1 MKTIRVLIL
10 VSFLFSVNYTFS
22 QTSWSLKRC
31 VEFAYEN
38 NVQMKQ
44 SAFSVKIQEYNLAQ
58 SKAALLPSVNA
69 GADYNMNFGRSV
81 DPYTYEFTTQNIQ
94 SSNLYVSAQMT
105 LFGGGKNFNTIRRN
119 NYNLMASIQEQAKLK
134 DDLAMNIA
142 TVFLQILFNQE
153 ILKTSENRLTQSK
166 DQEDFTLKL
175 VNAGKLPEGDLLNM
189 KAQTANSELQVINA
203 RNQLKNT
210 ELLLQ
215 QLIDYTDTSA
225 FEIEVPLITSTD
237 TILPY
242 TLDEVYQTALTMPEI
257 ISQEY
262 RLKAS
267 AYDVSIARSNF
278 YPKLTMSASYSTGY
292 SDARKQY
299 TPGDTLALPV
309 GYTGATYQTV
319 YMFQPTFTESAYPFI
334 DQFADNAGTSV
345 GLRLSVPIFNNRMTE
360 TAIKTAKIQ
369 TLNQEV
375 NVYNA
380 KNTLFKTISEAF
392 GNADAALQRYRASE
406 RAMLANKT
414 AYEYSEKKYKI
425 GLISNYDFQLIYNNY
440 QNAESE
446 HIQAKFDYLFRRSIL
461 DYYAGK
467 GFSF

>member
-1 MKTIRVLIL
+1 MRTVRFLVLL
-10 VSFLFSVNYTFS
+10 SFLFTVNYTFS
-22 QTSWSLKRC
+22 QTAWSLKRC

-58 SKAALLPSVNA
+58 SKAALLPSLNA

-94 SSNLYVSAQMT
+94 SSNLYVSAQMN
-105 LFGGGKNFNTIRRN
+105 LFSGGKNFNTIRRN

-153 ILKTSENRLTQSK
+153 ILKTSENRLLQSK
-166 DQEDFTLKL
+166 DQEDFTKKL

-189 KAQTANSELQVINA
+189 TAQTANSELQVINA

-210 ELLLQ
+210 VLLLQ
-215 QLIDYTDTSA
+215 QLIDYTDTTA
-225 FEIEVPLITSTD
+225 FEIELPVISAAD

-242 TLDEVYQTALTMPEI
+242 TIDEVYQTALTMPEI
-257 ISQEY
+257 VSQEY

-267 AYDVSIARSNF
+267 SYEVSIARSNF
-278 YPKLTMSASYSTGY
+278 YPKLSLSASYSTGY

-299 TPGDTLALPV
+299 APGDTLALPV
-309 GYTGATYQTV
+309 GYTDTYQTV
-319 YMFQPTFTESAYPFI
+319 YMFQPTFTESAYPFVN
-334 DQFADNAGTSV
+334 QFADNAGTSV

-360 TAIKTAKIQ
+360 TAVKTAKIQ
-369 TLNQEV
+369 SLNQEL

-414 AYEYSEKKYKI
+414 AYEYSEKKYKV
-425 GLISNYDFQLIYNNY
+425 GLISYHDFQLTFNNF